1 MFAQAYAE
9 FYAKGGTVK
18 TLPGFDDV
26 KPIPSYKP
34 PRKRRKSAKPAE
46 APKETPEGVTLLWIA
61 EQCGYSSRT
70 SIASNPSTRAL
81 LPTPI
86 TGIGQKTQDLYSRAE
101 AEEAVKKITA
111 YRKKVN
117 RRSKANRAEGQEN
130 D

>member
-26 KPIPSYKP
+26 KPIPAYKP

-46 APKETPEGVTLLWIA
+46 A
-61 EQCGYSSRT
+61 
-70 SIASNPSTRAL
+70 
-81 LPTPI
+81 
-86 TGIGQKTQDLYSRAE
+86 
-101 AEEAVKKITA
+101 EEAVKKTTA

-117 RRSKANRAEGQEN
+117 RISKANRAEGQEN

>member
-18 TLPGFDDV
+18 TLTGFDGV
-26 KPIPSYKP
+26 KPIPAYKP
-34 PRKRRKSAKPAE
+34 PRKIRKSAKPAE
-46 APKETPEGVTLLWIA
+46 TPKETPEGVTLLWIA
-61 EQCGYSSRT
+61 EQCGYSSRA
-70 SIASNPSTRAL
+70 SIASNPTARAL

-86 TGIGQKTQDLYSRAE
+86 TGIGQKTQGLYRRAE

-117 RRSKANRAEGQEN
+117 RRSKANRAEGQEK